1 MSPRVLLADDH
12 AVVREGI
19 RDRLIADGLDVVGEA
34 ANGEDALRL
43 ALALLPDV
51 LVLDMEMPLLSGV
64 DVARRLRD
72 AGVPVRVLVL
82 SAYDDDSYI
91 AEVLAS
97 GAAGY
102 LTKEESL
109 NTIVAAVRG
118 VARGESGWLSR
129 SVAARMM
136 QLRTAPAV
144 AAPERVVADG
154 GLTEREVEV
163 LACVARGRTNG
174 QVADVLSISEHTVRN
189 HLASVYDKLGVHNRA
204 EAVAWAWEHGV
215 LRADG

>member
-144 AAPERVVADG
+144 AASPTPRRAP
-154 GLTEREVEV
+154 RSR
-163 LACVARGRTNG
+163 A
-174 QVADVLSISEHTVRN
+174 LS
-189 HLASVYDKLGVHNRA
+189 
-204 EAVAWAWEHGV
+204 
-215 LRADG
+215 

>member
-19 RDRLIADGLDVVGEA
+19 RDRLIADGLNVVGEA

-118 VARGESGWLSR
+118 VARGESGWLRR